1 MKLRKM
7 NNKKIEYR
15 ITDLAIRNIKGNIP
29 LMAKLMER
37 FDRGQRTI
45 ELMLDAKD
53 KRFTESDVLEI
64 IIEGSG
70 LYREQIIEED
80 TEVVSK

>member
-1 MKLRKM
+1 
-7 NNKKIEYR
+7 
-15 ITDLAIRNIKGNIP
+15 
-29 LMAKLMER
+29 MARLMEH

-53 KRFTESDVLEI
+53 IRFTEPDVLEI

-70 LYREQIIEED
+70 LYKEQLIEE
-80 TEVVSK
+80 VVAAA

>member
-7 NNKKIEYR
+7 KNKNIEYK

-53 KRFTESDVLEI
+53 IRFTEPDILGI

-70 LYREQIIEED
+70 LYKEQVIEE
-80 TEVVSK
+80 VVAAA